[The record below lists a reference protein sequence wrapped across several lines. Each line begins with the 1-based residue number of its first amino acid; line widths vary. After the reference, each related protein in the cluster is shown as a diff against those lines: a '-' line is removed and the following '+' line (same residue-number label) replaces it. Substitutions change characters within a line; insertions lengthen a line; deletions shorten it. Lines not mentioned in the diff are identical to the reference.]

1 MNLVLTVL
9 IIFHVQETTILN
21 RERRGVDL
29 NLYIDN
35 IIAWETFSVS

>member
-9 IIFHVQETTILN
+9 IIFHVQETVILN
-21 RERRGVDL
+21 RERGGVDL
-29 NLYIDN
+29 NIDN